1 MATTATAPRTNGRR
15 ADERSRPVP
24 SAAAT
29 RRHRQAPLVALGV
42 LLVLGCAL
50 AFADASVHLGSRE
63 QVLVVAQ
70 PVSAGQ
76 VLTSGDLRTA
86 RVSTGSGLDV
96 VPVDQEATVLG
107 RRVAVPLVAGS
118 LLTATEVGSAPAV
131 GSGSDVVAVGLK
143 AGAYPPEVAPG
154 GRVQVVPVA
163 SGSSGTNSSE
173 RGERQ
178 PDQCHRLG
186 GHRRPSRLGRA
197 DGVLASGFGEQLRR
211 SRGVGGGRSGE
222 PGRGRWLRWPRW
234 RSARSAR
241 AG

>member
-63 QVLVVAQ
+63 QVLVVVQ

-131 GSGSDVVAVGLK
+131 GSGSDVVAVGLR
-143 AGAYPPEVAPG
+143 AGAYPPEVVPG
-154 GRVQVVPVA
+154 DRVQVVPVA
-163 SGSSGTNSSE
+163 SGSSGTNTASVAS
-173 RGERQ
+173 GS
-178 PDQCHRLG
+178 PID
-186 GHRRPSRLGRA
+186 A
-197 DGVLASGFGEQLRR
+197 TVLAVTGAPADSDEPTVFSLQVSANDSDEVAALAAAGQASLVE
-211 SRGVGGGRSGE
+211 VGG
-222 PGRGRWLRWPRW
+222 
-234 RSARSAR
+234 
-241 AG
+241 